1 VIREANYSAESEDP
15 LHACADTGP
24 ARSFYQS
31 VPCVGRISFDRN
43 FPAELLSSLFILYSL
58 CGGPVTRF
66 SRVFLIA
73 LLAVP
78 IALPAQDSPA
88 GSTISL
94 PTSKT
99 LTIPA
104 PGRITSTNGFPATLA
119 LSPDGHYAALLNN
132 GYGTQETLATQS
144 IAVLDLK
151 TNHLTDYPDKRFGDE
166 SHQSY
171 FLGLVFSSDGKH
183 LYASVGSITDPTGQ
197 KPADTG
203 NGIAVYTFAD
213 GKVAPQRF
221 IAIDPQALANGKKVA
236 VALQK
241 TPAGTAIPYP
251 AGLALLSAA
260 GHHRLLVANNLS
272 DNVVLLD
279 VATGKVLES
288 FDLSTNDLVPSSF
301 PYTCVAT
308 HDARRAWCSLWNA
321 SRVAD
326 LDLTTGK
333 VVRWIQLKEPDDPI
347 APGSH
352 PTALLLS
359 PDENL
364 LYVALTNADAVA
376 VVSTGS
382 GSILAFLNTTVR
394 SQEYAGTYPS
404 ALAQSADGK
413 QLFVANSSANAV
425 AVFDTSKLNTNH
437 SSNAPPAAALG
448 FIPTDWYPSAVAV
461 QGNDLLIATAK
472 GQSTGPNK
480 GMGKTAYEIK
490 HHGHPYIATLL
501 HGSIARLNIP
511 STLGKLEELTRTVE
525 HDNLLHQDPGTIQ
538 FAAGKNPIKHVIYV
552 IKENRTYDQVF
563 GDLKSGDGDPSLTL
577 YGADITPN
585 QHKLA
590 LQFGVLDNF
599 YDSGEVSG
607 DGHLWSTAA
616 ITSDYNEKTWQIA
629 YRGHE
634 RTYDFG
640 GSVADEVPLEH
651 NQPDID
657 DPSTGFLWDNVAHHG
672 LTYRDYGEFVS
683 AEWCNKIRKASS
695 PKQGTPSA
703 REAACPRSEV
713 HKGEPLAPNVG
724 DPHAGPSPWPWA
736 VPLFKQVKPTKAVL
750 RGHFDPLF
758 PDFNTDYPDQLR
770 ADEFLN
776 EFAAYARAREANEG
790 PAFQL
795 PAFVLLYLPDDHT
808 GGTRPE
814 RPRPEAS
821 VADNDLALGRVVD
834 AVSHS
839 PYWDDTAIFILED
852 DAQAG
857 GDHVDAHR
865 SIAFVVSKY
874 SPGTVT
880 EPYVDHRFYTTV
892 NMIHTMEML
901 LGLPPMNQNDAY
913 APAMGPMFS
922 GPGSQPAFQVDK
934 RNLKNGLIYETNKRN
949 AKGASESAKMDFSRP
964 DAAGA
969 ATLNKVLWRDQ
980 KGDTPVPAPKHTVFP
995 AGGD

>member
-1 VIREANYSAESEDP
+1 M
-15 LHACADTGP
+15 
-24 ARSFYQS
+24 
-31 VPCVGRISFDRN
+31 
-43 FPAELLSSLFILYSL
+43 
-58 CGGPVTRF
+58 TRF
-66 SRVFLIA
+66 SRVFLSA

-78 IALPAQDSPA
+78 IALPAQDSHPG
-88 GSTISL
+88 GSSISL

-104 PGRITSTNGFPATLA
+104 PGRITSTNSFPATLA

-151 TNHLTDYPDKRFGDE
+151 TNHLSDYPDKRFGDE

-197 KPADTG
+197 KPGDTG
-203 NGIAVYTFAD
+203 NGIAVYGFSD
-213 GKVAPQRF
+213 GKVAPERF
-221 IAIDPQALANGKKVA
+221 IAIAPQPLAAGKNVA
-236 VALQK
+236 IALQK
-241 TPAGTAIPYP
+241 TPTGTAIPYP
-251 AGLALLSAA
+251 AGLALVSAG
-260 GHHRLLVANNLS
+260 GHDRLLVANNLS
-272 DNVVLLD
+272 DNAVLLD
-279 VATGKVLES
+279 VATGKVLQR
-288 FDLSTNDLVPSSF
+288 FDLSTSDLVPSSF
-301 PYTCVAT
+301 PYTCVAAR
-308 HDARRAWCSLWNA
+308 DARRAWCSLWNA
-321 SRVAD
+321 SRVAE
-326 LDLTTGK
+326 LDLTSGK
-333 VVRWIQLKEPDDPI
+333 VARWIMLKQPEDPL

-352 PTALLLS
+352 PTAMLLS
-359 PDENL
+359 PDQL
-364 LYVALTNADAVA
+364 FLFVAMSNSDEIAEIFTEDGTTSPRVFETRDDAQKYP
-376 VVSTGS
+376 G
-382 GSILAFLNTTVR
+382 AFPT
-394 SQEYAGTYPS
+394 
-404 ALAQSADGK
+404 ALAMSADGK
-413 QLFVANSSANAV
+413 LLFAADSSLDAI
-425 AVFDTSKLNTNH
+425 AVFLSGQLK
-437 SSNAPPAAALG
+437 SAPQG

-552 IKENRTYDQVF
+552 IKENRTYDQVL

-750 RGHFDPLF
+750 RDHFDPLF

-874 SPGTVT
+874 SPGTVMA
-880 EPYVDHRFYTTV
+880 PYIDHRFYTTV

-922 GPGSQPAFQVDK
+922 GAGTQPAFQADY
-934 RNLKNGLIYETNKRN
+934 RNLKNALIYETNKRD
-949 AKGASESAKMDFSRP
+949 ARGATESAKMDFSRP

-969 ATLNKVLWRDQ
+969 TRLNRVLWQDK
-980 KGDTPVPAPKHTVFP
+980 KGDTPLPAPKHAVFP
-995 AGGD
+995 AGGN